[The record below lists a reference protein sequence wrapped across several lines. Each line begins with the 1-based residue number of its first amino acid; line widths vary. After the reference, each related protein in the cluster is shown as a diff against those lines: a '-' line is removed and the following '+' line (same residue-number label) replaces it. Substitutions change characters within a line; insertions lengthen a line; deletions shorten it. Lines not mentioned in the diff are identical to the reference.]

1 MAGSIQI
8 TEKVTSQWKQIV
20 ANIELIK
27 KNPIVKV
34 GVLEGAGAHRDPSDP
49 GAVTESKTVAQ
60 VATWN
65 EFGTRTIPKRPA
77 MRMTIEKNREKL
89 VEIMAKAL
97 TRLTGGETTPE
108 AELGRIGLFAAGAMK
123 RTIAEGVPPR
133 NAPSTVESKG
143 SSKPLIDTG
152 QYRNSITHEVVPS
165 DRGGEGEVVRG

>member
-1 MAGSIQI
+1 MAGVLEI
-8 TEKVTSQWKQIV
+8 TDKVTSQWKQIV
-20 ANIELIK
+20 ANIELMK

-49 GAVTESKTVAQ
+49 GAIVESKTVAQ

-65 EFGTRTIPKRPA
+65 EFGTPTIPKRPA
-77 MRMTIEKNREKL
+77 MRMTIEKNRDRL

-97 TRLTGGETTPE
+97 TRLTSGMSSPET
-108 AELGRIGLFAAGAMK
+108 ELGRIGLFTVGAMK
-123 RTIAEGVPPR
+123 RTMAEGVPPP
-133 NAPSTVESKG
+133 NAPSTVAGKR